1 MGHLS
6 HQKAYLDLRRR
17 MRQTPLGFPDV
28 PAAEEVLRLLFRPEE
43 AEVVARLPLV
53 PMTARRIARRLGRP
67 ECEVVPLL
75 DGMAERGLIIDLHDD
90 GERAGGGGRSGEGG
104 GRVGR
109 VQRTWYCI
117 APPVVGFFEFSLMRR
132 RSDVDQGALARAYER
147 LFDEG
152 PAGWPDLMKG
162 ETPIGR
168 TLVHEGALQPPD
180 LAEMLTW
187 ERASAVVAEAGAWSL
202 SLCYCRHKQEH
213 LGRSCTAPMD
223 ICMALG
229 SGARYVVRHGLGRAA
244 DRAEALDVIAR
255 ARDAGLVQIADNV
268 RNRPTWI
275 CNCCGCCCLQ
285 LQAINRHGVLN
296 AIRTS
301 PFLAT
306 VDVQTCRGCGRCAR
320 RCPIQAITLR
330 AGRVTPGRD
339 GTPRGAGGGGRV
351 GRTDDAGGPA
361 DPRPTGAKAASPAA
375 RKSRLHAEV
384 DEAICL
390 GCGLCER
397 ECRHDALRMAAREPR
412 LVTPEGTLERILVQ
426 AFERGKLQHLLFDD
440 QEGVPLLVLNRLAGA
455 VLRMTPVR
463 RSLLSRRLRS
473 RFIGFLASGARRT
486 GGDATQSIEG

>member
-67 ECEVVPLL
+67 EREVVPLL

-90 GERAGGGGRSGEGG
+90 GERTGDASRS
-104 GRVGR
+104 
-109 VQRTWYCI
+109 RTWYCI

-132 RSDVDQGALARAYER
+132 RSDVDQGVLARTYER

-152 PAGWPDLMKG
+152 PAGWPDLMNG

-168 TLVHEGALQPPD
+168 TLVHEGALQAPD

-187 ERASAVVAEAGAWSL
+187 ERASAVVTEAGAWSL

-213 LGRSCTAPMD
+213 LGRSCPAPMD

-229 SGARYVVRHGLGRAA
+229 SGAKYVVRHGLGRAA
-244 DRAEALDVIAR
+244 DRVEALDVLAR

-306 VDVQTCRGCGRCAR
+306 VDVETCRGCGRCAR

-330 AGRVTPGRD
+330 AGRVTLGPD
-339 GTPRGAGGGGRV
+339 GTLRGQEAGAGGR
-351 GRTDDAGGPA
+351 P
-361 DPRPTGAKAASPAA
+361 DPVSPGAKAPSPSA

-397 ECRHDALRMAAREPR
+397 ECRHEALRMAAREPR
-412 LVTPEGTLERILVQ
+412 LVTPEGTLERILTQ
-426 AFERGKLQHLLFDD
+426 ALERGKLQHLLFDD
-440 QEGVPLLVLNRLAGA
+440 QDGVPLLVLNRLAGA

-473 RFIGFLASGARRT
+473 RFIGFLASSARRN
-486 GGDATQSIEG
+486 GGDATRSIEG

>member
-1 MGHLS
+1 
-6 HQKAYLDLRRR
+6 
-17 MRQTPLGFPDV
+17 MRQTPLGFPDG

-67 ECEVVPLL
+67 EHEVVPLL
-75 DGMAERGLIIDLHDD
+75 DGMADRGLIIDLRDD
-90 GERAGGGGRSGEGG
+90 GERSGRP
-104 GRVGR
+104 
-109 VQRTWYCI
+109 RTWYCI

-152 PAGWPDLMKG
+152 PAAWPDLMSG

-168 TLVHEGALQPPD
+168 TLVNEDAVAPPD
-180 LAEMLTW
+180 LAELLTW
-187 ERASAVVAEAGAWSL
+187 ERASAVVAEAGTWSL

-213 LGRSCTAPMD
+213 LGRACAAPMD
-223 ICMALG
+223 NCMALG
-229 SGARYVVRHGLGRAA
+229 NGAKYVVRHGLGRAA
-244 DRAEALDVIAR
+244 DRAEALDVLAR

-306 VDVQTCRGCGRCAR
+306 VEAEKCRGCGRCAR

-330 AGRVTPGRD
+330 AERARPGP
-339 GTPRGAGGGGRV
+339 GE
-351 GRTDDAGGPA
+351 
-361 DPRPTGAKAASPAA
+361 AASPPGSPRAERQAA

-384 DEAICL
+384 DDAVCL

-397 ECRHDALRMAAREPR
+397 ECRHEALRMVAREPR
-412 LVTPEGTLERILVQ
+412 LVTPEGTLERILTQ
-426 AFERGKLQHLLFDD
+426 ALERGKLQHLLFDD
-440 QEGVPLLVLNRLAGA
+440 QEGVPLQVLNRLAGA
-455 VLRMTPVR
+455 VLRMPVVR
-463 RSLLSRRLRS
+463 RALLARHLRS
-473 RFIGFLASGARRT
+473 RFLGYLASGARRA